1 MEEVL
6 AARQRYPPHSIRRAR
21 ALHDLIFWS
30 SMGVLAAAGTLIV
43 LLIAAFLLREG
54 LPLIARDG
62 LLRFL
67 TDSGWW
73 PRDGS
78 FNMLPMMLASLLLTI
93 GALTLAT
100 PFSLAFAIHTT
111 FRGPP
116 AFVSALRA
124 LVEASAAVPTVVY
137 GLWGVTTIVPLI
149 NMIAPPGASLLAGI
163 LVVALMI
170 FPTITILVQ
179 AALQAVP
186 AGHIQ
191 AASALGVS
199 QSQILLRIVLPAARH
214 GILSAMVLG
223 AARAI
228 GETMVVLMVCG
239 NIVQIPTSL
248 LQPVRTLTANIA
260 LEMPYAMGDHRASLF
275 VVGLLTLLLVS
286 GMVAV
291 GEWVGTRG
299 RVSSR

>member
-1 MEEVL
+1 MGEVSIDP
-6 AARQRYPPHSIRRAR
+6 QRPHMVRRAR

-43 LLIAAFLLREG
+43 VLIAAFLFGEG

-78 FNMLPMMLASLLLTI
+78 FNMLPMVLASLFLTI
-93 GALTLAT
+93 GALALAT
-100 PFSLAFAIHTT
+100 PFSLAFAVYTT

-116 AFVSALRA
+116 EFVSALRV

-137 GLWGVTTIVPLI
+137 GLWGVTSIVPI
-149 NMIAPPGASLLAGI
+149 VNMFAPPGASLLAGI
-163 LVVALMI
+163 AVVALMI
-170 FPTITILVQ
+170 FPTITMLAQ

-186 AGHIQ
+186 LGYVQ

-199 QSQILLRIVLPAARH
+199 QSQTILRVVLPAARH

-248 LQPVRTLTANIA
+248 FQPVRTLTANIA

-286 GMVAV
+286 CMVAV
-291 GEWVGTRG
+291 GEWVGARG
-299 RVSSR
+299 RVSSQ